1 MRAAH
6 TPHRSLH
13 RTGIAVLVVGWAAA
27 MLILLFAGA
36 DDPQAAERTHVAE
49 QQIERFGGKMTLQ
62 MVELQDW
69 LGSLWHGRR
78 LAYTLALL
86 STAVGGVCLHVA
98 RLAAEDVDDRA

>member
-1 MRAAH
+1 MRTAN

-13 RTGIAVLVVGWAAA
+13 RTGVAVLVVGWAAA
-27 MLILLFAGA
+27 LLILLFAGA
-36 DDPQAAERTHVAE
+36 EDPQAAGRTHVAE

-69 LGSLWHGRR
+69 LGSLWHGKR

-86 STAVGGVCLHVA
+86 STAVGGACIHFA
-98 RLAAEDVDDRA
+98 KLAAEDVDD